1 MYTLEYGPLS
11 MHQRDEQHIQVSCTS
26 KLDISCGAS
35 GAQVG
40 HAKSVARAAR
50 DNGFCA
56 TFHGDA
62 DNATANLLALL
73 ELWPSWRL
81 PRALALAG
89 EAAFL
94 RSYATIGSTP

>member
-1 MYTLEYGPLS
+1 M
-11 MHQRDEQHIQVSCTS
+11 
-26 KLDISCGAS
+26 
-35 GAQVG
+35 G

-56 TFHGDA
+56 TLQGDA

-81 PRALALAG
+81 PRVLVLAG
-89 EAAFL
+89 EARARSRTTCFRLL
-94 RSYATIGSTP
+94 RLVSGQPGGRSMGLVNKGEPRCHHQLP